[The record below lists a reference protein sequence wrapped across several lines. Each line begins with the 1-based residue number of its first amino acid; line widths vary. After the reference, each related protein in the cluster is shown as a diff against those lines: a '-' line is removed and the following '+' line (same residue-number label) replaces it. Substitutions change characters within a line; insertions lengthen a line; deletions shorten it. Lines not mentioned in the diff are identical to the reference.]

1 MAWAPN
7 FWESDLVFWVQVR
20 VQVHL
25 LRVPPRV
32 MRMRLPV
39 RMPSV
44 RLPVR
49 MPVRMSAMAAAV
61 LWLVPLI
68 LFDSMCNVE
77 EKSLDSC
84 LYSLEDE

>member
-7 FWESDLVFWVQVR
+7 FWDSDLSVPPFSVWVQVR
-20 VQVHL
+20 VRVPL

-39 RMPSV
+39 RVPSV
-44 RLPVR
+44 RGLLQPCVW
-49 MPVRMSAMAAAV
+49 AAAALAPAV
-61 LWLVPLI
+61 LWLVHPRPLI

-77 EKSLDSC
+77 DK
-84 LYSLEDE
+84 